1 MAMAVFRYPDKTI
14 VRYGEIFWQAT
25 GRAKKKKT
33 ERKKKRERRE
43 KKKKKKRKWTQ
54 EKDTQR

>member
-25 GRAKKKKT
+25 GRAKKKT
-33 ERKKKRERRE
+33 EREKKEREARE
-43 KKKKKKRKWTQ
+43 KKKKKRKWTQ